1 MPFIELIGTICLI
14 VVILM
19 DELRFRRLM
28 KMNHDLAKMLASRTY
43 TEYSHA
49 EAQVAKANLERKPE
63 TDGYA
68 TAWESEDTTH
78 G

>member
-1 MPFIELIGTICLI
+1 
-14 VVILM
+14 
-19 DELRFRRLM
+19 M